1 MGTLTSASTCP
12 HSCIRV
18 STGHPTGFIDLTA
31 RLEAF
36 VTATGLRSG
45 ILNVQT
51 RHTTTA
57 IVVNE
62 HEPLL
67 LADFE
72 ELLAG
77 IAPVAA
83 RYRHHDAGART
94 VNLTAAERPNGHAH
108 CRALLL
114 PSSASL
120 NVFDGRL
127 QLGTWQRVFFV
138 ELDGPRDRD
147 VSVLAFGEFA
157 HWRSGGVGEYVAR
170 SRRDGPHRPRRGE
183 NPRSDAGG
191 TAGRGGTS

>member
-1 MGTLTSASTCP
+1 MDTLTPASTCP
-12 HSCIRV
+12 HTCIRV
-18 STGHPTGFIDLTA
+18 STGHPTAFVDLTA

-36 VTATGLRSG
+36 VAAAGLRSG

-83 RYRHHDAGART
+83 RYRHDDTGVRT
-94 VNLTAAERPNGHAH
+94 VNVAADERPNGHAH

-120 NVFDGRL
+120 NVVDGRL
-127 QLGTWQRVFFV
+127 QLGTWQRVFLV
-138 ELDGPRDRD
+138 ELDGPRDRE
-147 VSVLAFGEFA
+147 VSLLAFGEFA
-157 HWRSGGVGEYVAR
+157 Q
-170 SRRDGPHRPRRGE
+170 
-183 NPRSDAGG
+183 
-191 TAGRGGTS
+191 